1 MMSKLEHE
9 YQALRHTVEFQQKE
23 YSLEKAT
30 LKAKVELATKRLNEA
45 SQYKTNAMRISNEL
59 DMVKAEMI
67 LLKNENI
74 TLNQNLTSKEA
85 EIKKLNTDILSYNYS
100 SDMNKAELVIVR
112 QELKDF
118 NERYTLK
125 ENETINLS
133 SDLLKLKEELKRALD
148 AKEEITRKL
157 VDRSPDIYIYTYT
170 KSRTHTEE
178 SITLELKKEQG
189 KILY

>member
-1 MMSKLEHE
+1 
-9 YQALRHTVEFQQKE
+9 
-23 YSLEKAT
+23 
-30 LKAKVELATKRLNEA
+30 
-45 SQYKTNAMRISNEL
+45 
-59 DMVKAEMI
+59 MI

-74 TLNQNLTSKEA
+74 TLNQNVTSKEA

-157 VDRSPDIYIYTYT
+157 VDQQNIYDGETSNLKNRMLTLENGKTALEQKTLVRIVYIFIYI
-170 KSRTHTEE
+170 
-178 SITLELKKEQG
+178 
-189 KILY
+189 